1 MCIGLYILI
10 WYVQCWCVS
19 SKSSVD
25 KMEDLDSLFEGEM
38 ASINEMFQE
47 FEIKDKQ
54 NKKRQELEQEDLKKK
69 VGMAQS
75 GGCGSEW

>member
-1 MCIGLYILI
+1 VCL
-10 WYVQCWCVS
+10 CVS
-19 SKSSVD
+19 SRPSAD

-54 NKKRQELEQEDLKKK
+54 NKKRHELEQEDLKKK
-69 VGMAQS
+69 VGVAWGS
-75 GGCGSEW
+75 GCGLGSGRGLQWWV